1 VLVLIFFNIS
11 RLIAAVG
18 WLQLLQLQPVIPNI
32 AMIFLWM
39 AGHAVFSIY
48 IYIYIYIYITIS
60 ATLGRLSPTPPMAVQ
75 TLE

>member
-48 IYIYIYIYITIS
+48 IYIYIYITIS